1 MPLRLLLTG
10 GGSGGPTA
18 PLLALARHLQETLPD
33 SPEILFLG
41 SETGPERAMVE
52 RAGLTFEPIPSG
64 KLRRYWSWNNVTD
77 LGRILKGAWQG
88 AQWLRRFRPDVVVS
102 AGSFV
107 SVPVA
112 WAARTLGVPQ
122 VLLQMDVRPGLANR
136 LMAPAATALAHYPDP
151 LQGFSRPARKVRIGP
166 VVRPEV
172 LRASAEAGRARFHL
186 PPERPVLV
194 ITGGGQGAVGLNQ
207 ALQPWIPHWTKT
219 HEVVHLTGPG
229 RRTDLT
235 HPGYQA
241 LEFVH
246 EGMGDLL
253 ACADVVMT
261 RAGMGILGE
270 LAALRKDTI
279 LVPLP
284 NSHQLEN
291 ASWVADFGAGV
302 LLEQQQLAAA
312 GGDWWEAFLQNRTPG
327 TTGARLAELLPPGG
341 LEAFAALVL
350 EEAA

>member
-18 PLLALARHLQETLPD
+18 PLLALARHLQETLPEP
-33 SPEILFLG
+33 PEVLFLG
-41 SETGPERAMVE
+41 SETGPERSMVE
-52 RAGLTFEPIPSG
+52 QAGLPFHPIPSG
-64 KLRRYWSWNNVTD
+64 KLRRYWSWQNVTD

-88 AQWLRRFRPDVVVS
+88 AQWLREFRPNVLVS

-112 WAARTLGVPQ
+112 WAARGLGIPQ

-151 LQGFSRPARKVRIGP
+151 LHGFSRPARRVRIGP

-172 LRASAEAGRARFHL
+172 LRASAQAGRERFRL
-186 PPERPVLV
+186 PPDRPVLV
-194 ITGGGQGAVGLNQ
+194 ITGGGQGAVGLNE
-207 ALQPWIPHWTKT
+207 AIRPWVERWTQT
-219 HEVVHLTGPG
+219 HEVVHLTGSG
-229 RRTDLT
+229 RATDLT
-235 HPGYQA
+235 LPGYQA

-246 EGMGDLL
+246 TGMGDLL

-270 LAALRKDTI
+270 LAALRKDTV

-284 NSHQLEN
+284 HSHQLEN
-291 ASWVADFGAGV
+291 AAWVAEHEAGV
-302 LLEQQQLAAA
+302 LLEQQQLATS
-312 GGDWWEAFLQNRTPG
+312 GGDWWEAFLAERTPG
-327 TTGARLAELLPPGG
+327 ACGNRLADLLPPGG
-341 LEAFAALVL
+341 LEAFAHLVQ
-350 EEAA
+350 ECAR